1 MILVIN
7 FLGINISDWIQIA
20 IALITLFGI
29 LVSLYISVKT
39 LKQNSEI
46 MEDNTRPQIIIYK
59 DTITIK
65 NRIEYLVIKNIGN
78 SLAHIESIYVDTTIL
93 KSIQYH
99 GHSLENVFERLNNSY
114 LAPQQFYRIPITSQ
128 ISNINTI
135 FFYIK
140 YSSNF
145 KSYSET
151 YNVSL
156 KQDESISDLKYR
168 NSKDELEIISKSI
181 QELINRI
188 TWQLCVPIVFL
199 LLLKLVLFQNE

>member
-1 MILVIN
+1 MLKCFWKGGYILILVIN

-188 TWQLCVPIVFL
+188 T
-199 LLLKLVLFQNE
+199 

>member
-1 MILVIN
+1 MLKCFWKGGYILILVIN

-65 NRIEYLVIKNIGN
+65 NKIEYLVIKNIGN

-188 TWQLCVPIVFL
+188 T
-199 LLLKLVLFQNE
+199 

>member
-65 NRIEYLVIKNIGN
+65 NKIEYLVIKNIGN

-188 TWQLCVPIVFL
+188 T
-199 LLLKLVLFQNE
+199 